1 MEIRRNLVFDV
12 SMWYRRRIDMDST
25 WCVRWAVKSVCMVTK
40 KFDRFVLL
48 CVVFYFFNIFINFY
62 SGWDT
67 FNRNMLFHAYFSQN
81 QFNGSFAKVNPQHL
95 ANISTSFFAYNS
107 SNSKV
112 ITISNKHHV
121 NWMILVPKNNH
132 DDTLIDWWHSHMYS

>member
-1 MEIRRNLVFDV
+1 
-12 SMWYRRRIDMDST
+12 
-25 WCVRWAVKSVCMVTK
+25 
-40 KFDRFVLL
+40 
-48 CVVFYFFNIFINFY
+48 
-62 SGWDT
+62 
-67 FNRNMLFHAYFSQN
+67 MLFHAYFSQN

-132 DDTLIDWWHSHMYS
+132 DDTLID